1 MKKVFFFVFFA
12 LSVSTSNAQ
21 IFLNDSGSPANYYE
35 GDIWRTGSVAV
46 NAFGKGGAQETG
58 FTLFNNFSDIDA
70 DWGGSWYGFQRGNS
84 SKLNLCTE
92 KNAGDA
98 VMMNGFWGI
107 GMRTASGKFAM
118 AQNGVVMIG
127 EMPKA
132 TIRTISER
140 NSWDNP
146 YKLYVAD
153 GIRTEKIKVDL
164 QTAWGDYVFKKD
176 YCLLPLSMVEK
187 KIQTEGHLPDMPSA
201 ETLQKDGLDLGDM
214 SAKQQ
219 VKIEEAFL
227 HLIEMDKR
235 LKALEAE
242 NAKLKTELDN
252 LKR

>member
-1 MKKVFFFVFFA
+1 MKKVFFFIFFA
-12 LSVSTSNAQ
+12 LTVSMSNAQ
-21 IFLNDSGSPANYYE
+21 IFLNESWSPANYYQ
-35 GDIWRTGSVAV
+35 GNIWRTGNIAV
-46 NAFGKGGAQETG
+46 DAFSTGSQETG
-58 FTLFNNFSDIDA
+58 FTLYRGFSDVDG
-70 DWGGSWYGFQRGNS
+70 DWGGNWYGFQRGNS
-84 SKLNLCTE
+84 SKLNLSTLG
-92 KNAGDA
+92 NSGDP

-107 GMRTASGKFAM
+107 GMRTNQGKLAM
-118 AQNGVVMIG
+118 TQNGVVMIG
-127 EMPKA
+127 EIPKT

-140 NSWDNP
+140 NYWDNP

-176 YCLLPLSMVEK
+176 YCLLPLSMVEQN
-187 KIQTEGHLPDMPSA
+187 IQTEGHLPDMPSA

-242 NAKLKTELDN
+242 NVKLKTELDN